1 MFGHKLARAWG
12 IFTLAALALITVF
25 SLLPTAALTVGATGT
40 NARLR
45 AVHAVPD
52 LGAVDIYVDGA
63 RTLSNVSFFTVSD
76 YLTLPA
82 GSYKVQVIPAG
93 ENINNPSLFA
103 INASYTLVA
112 DRDYSLVARGR
123 VANHSLGGSQIHDE
137 NNVPALGKVRV
148 RAAHFSPN
156 APTVDIFVNGERVIE
171 NLAFRRTSSY
181 LEVPAGTYT
190 LGVAPAGGSPIYSVE
205 VSLEANTVYTAWA
218 NGLLGATGAT
228 AFKLTPSVDAA
239 FETARVR
246 AVHAIPDIA
255 GSPVDVYVNGGK
267 IVTFD
272 FFTATD
278 YLTLTEGTYDV
289 RVVLA
294 GGNPATEAVIQANV
308 TVEGGKDYSIIA
320 RGTGGT
326 FGASVLEDDNS
337 RPIAGQ
343 ARVRVAHFSPDAP
356 AVDIFLNG
364 ARSPVQ
370 GLSYLSATGY
380 LDVPPGS
387 YEVGVAPAGGSPIYS
402 TTLTIEAGKVYT
414 AWANGLLGGAG
425 AKAFKVTPTVD
436 ADFPLARVRAV
447 HAVPDIAGSPVD
459 VYVNGGKIVT
469 FDFFTATPYLPLYAG
484 AYDVRV
490 VLAGGNPATEAVI
503 QANVTVEGG
512 KDYSI
517 IARGT
522 GGTFGASVLEDDNS
536 RPIAGQARV
545 RVAHFSPDAP
555 AVDIFLNGARS
566 PVQGLSYLSATGY
579 LDVPPGSY
587 EVGVAPAGGSPIYS
601 TTLTIEAGKV
611 YTAWA
616 NGLLGGAG
624 AQAFKVTPT
633 VDAIYPTALVRLLHA
648 VPDAPAVDIY
658 LDGQLTAA
666 GVRFGDLSGYLS
678 VYPGSYAV
686 AIKPAG
692 SDVTAISGTL
702 SVEGGKVYT
711 AAAVGRLSGTP
722 AASVALFEDSQAR
735 PAAGRSNLR
744 VVHLSPDAPAVDVL
758 SGGETLID
766 ALAFGNAQSTELAAG
781 LRTLQ
786 VALDA
791 GGAVVLS
798 GPVSLPSG
806 EGATL
811 FVVGLAGE
819 APAEQRLRLITA
831 SSLVGGAPAAT
842 FRVHLPLV
850 R

>member
-1 MFGHKLARAWG
+1 
-12 IFTLAALALITVF
+12 
-25 SLLPTAALTVGATGT
+25 
-40 NARLR
+40 
-45 AVHAVPD
+45 
-52 LGAVDIYVDGA
+52 
-63 RTLSNVSFFTVSD
+63 
-76 YLTLPA
+76 
-82 GSYKVQVIPAG
+82 
-93 ENINNPSLFA
+93 
-103 INASYTLVA
+103 
-112 DRDYSLVARGR
+112 
-123 VANHSLGGSQIHDE
+123 
-137 NNVPALGKVRV
+137 
-148 RAAHFSPN
+148 
-156 APTVDIFVNGERVIE
+156 VIE

-402 TTLTIEAGKVYT
+402 TTLTIEAGKV
-414 AWANGLLGGAG
+414 
-425 AKAFKVTPTVD
+425 
-436 ADFPLARVRAV
+436 
-447 HAVPDIAGSPVD
+447 
-459 VYVNGGKIVT
+459 
-469 FDFFTATPYLPLYAG
+469 
-484 AYDVRV
+484 
-490 VLAGGNPATEAVI
+490 
-503 QANVTVEGG
+503 
-512 KDYSI
+512 
-517 IARGT
+517 
-522 GGTFGASVLEDDNS
+522 
-536 RPIAGQARV
+536 
-545 RVAHFSPDAP
+545 
-555 AVDIFLNGARS
+555 
-566 PVQGLSYLSATGY
+566 
-579 LDVPPGSY
+579 
-587 EVGVAPAGGSPIYS
+587 
-601 TTLTIEAGKV
+601 
-611 YTAWA
+611 
-616 NGLLGGAG
+616 
-624 AQAFKVTPT
+624 TPT

>member
-45 AVHAVPD
+45 ATHAVPD

-205 VSLEANTVYTAWA
+205 VTLEANTVYTAWA

-228 AFKLTPSVDAA
+228 AFKLTPSVDAS

-246 AVHAIPDIA
+246 AVHAI
-255 GSPVDVYVNGGK
+255 
-267 IVTFD
+267 
-272 FFTATD
+272 
-278 YLTLTEGTYDV
+278 
-289 RVVLA
+289 
-294 GGNPATEAVIQANV
+294 
-308 TVEGGKDYSIIA
+308 
-320 RGTGGT
+320 
-326 FGASVLEDDNS
+326 
-337 RPIAGQ
+337 
-343 ARVRVAHFSPDAP
+343 
-356 AVDIFLNG
+356 
-364 ARSPVQ
+364 
-370 GLSYLSATGY
+370 
-380 LDVPPGS
+380 
-387 YEVGVAPAGGSPIYS
+387 
-402 TTLTIEAGKVYT
+402 
-414 AWANGLLGGAG
+414 
-425 AKAFKVTPTVD
+425 
-436 ADFPLARVRAV
+436 
-447 HAVPDIAGSPVD
+447 PDIAGSPVD

-522 GGTFGASVLEDDNS
+522 GGTFGASVLVDINS

-566 PVQGLSYLSATGY
+566 PVQNLSYLSATGY

-587 EVGVAPAGGSPIYS
+587 EVGVAPAGGSPIYT

-633 VDAIYPTALVRLLHA
+633 VDAVYPTALVRLLHA

-692 SDVTAISGTL
+692 SNVTAISGTL

-711 AAAVGRLSGTP
+711 AAAVGRLGGTP

-735 PAAGRSNLR
+735 PAAGRSSLR

-806 EGATL
+806 EGTTL